1 MGTNFKVGDLVRFSQ
16 YSSISLS
23 EYGDYECFG
32 KLVEIRDYVNNKKIY
47 ECDVITGYGDLN
59 TKVTMV
65 IKPLFYFE
73 RHRID
78 IKRVDNNLIDINP
91 HSVYKCDIEEYLSH
105 MEEIKNNVIEISRL
119 IYNNQN
125 PKVLRREKINT
136 LLNL

>member
-16 YSSISLS
+16 YSSNIVQ
-23 EYGDYECFG
+23 YGDYDCFG
-32 KLVEIRDYVNNKKIY
+32 KLVEIRDYVNNKNLY
-47 ECDVITGYGDLN
+47 ECNVITGYGDLN

-73 RHRID
+73 RYKFEVKYFD
-78 IKRVDNNLIDINP
+78 IKTIDINP
-91 HSVYKCDIEEYLSH
+91 LSVYKCYIEDHLSH